1 MSLLYKYIVKV
12 YISFSTNL
20 LFHSILS
27 VFCPYRFISI
37 ISCFSCFSCFSS
49 KTETNSPSSL
59 SFLISY
65 LAIMLLLELKGPEI
79 K

>member
-12 YISFSTNL
+12 YMSFSTNL

-37 ISCFSCFSCFSS
+37 ISCFSS
-49 KTETNSPSSL
+49 KTETNSPLSL